1 MRVRWL
7 NEPWCQWDRSPK
19 SSDCLE
25 QCSWQSNHGKF
36 ATVRANGNGS
46 VVKRGENVHQYV
58 AAAKDRAGCNQSN
71 GD

>member
-1 MRVRWL
+1 MLQSRINVFWL
-7 NEPWCQWDRSPK
+7 TFDPRMFG
-19 SSDCLE
+19 
-25 QCSWQSNHGKF
+25 QSNHGKF
-36 ATVRANGNGS
+36 ATARANGNGS